1 MRECSRLECVGLII
15 CSLAYTSMGFI
26 PPSNNGRITCN
37 IWDGLSKP
45 SSTYLSVLESDPQ
58 TELSVTSLESP
69 SNSNKQMSI
78 STNEPNGA
86 GRENYSKL
94 SYLRDL
100 MWIRE
105 AQEDLTSAE
114 FAISLD
120 QTAESPRRQKRTVDF
135 DNLLSKL
142 NRRMMDMGCEPN
154 SREVCEIDKITGV
167 PVKNNVASLVYTDEM
182 RKDLFNRI
190 LKTRYALM
198 ETMKNDGGD
207 IEEDPFSISLPQIN
221 IDIPKRDESF
231 DGGSK
236 IYVRDDGTVD
246 WDGSLQ
252 DKEALINLG
261 TAVWARING
270 RDPAVISD
278 DEATLKEDGLNSSEK
293 QEHRKEVTAKIEETM
308 EIRRE
313 KERLSTLQ
321 STLVRLEK
329 EHLALLNSAISAG
342 QAVANINL
350 ATLKPEL
357 RKQINDSST
366 ALEQKRE
373 EVIYQK
379 LIYELERIFTYL
391 SAELSNSSVKGYIPL
406 QDRLNVAEFGL
417 LESQINSFKEEI
429 ESGRLVDGDVLAV
442 VSDQVTDFK
451 RRLGIDYFV
460 AGLTFD
466 REAIQTFCNE
476 LLSKIKSVILFF
488 VKGCKLLWNDLI
500 FAFTLILRAAGGYTL
515 KPREVRN
522 LRRTFKDLITFVPV
536 VIILVIPLTPV
547 GHVLVF
553 GAIQRVFPEFF
564 PTCFREE
571 RQNLLQLYE
580 TTEYSEL
587 TINENFRDKVVRILE
602 ALFFQIANS
611 VSKLVSQ
618 LKGEN
623 EETPPEP

>member
-1 MRECSRLECVGLII
+1 MREGPLKS
-15 CSLAYTSMGFI
+15 
-26 PPSNNGRITCN
+26 
-37 IWDGLSKP
+37 
-45 SSTYLSVLESDPQ
+45 SSTSLSVVESDPQ
-58 TELSVTSLESP
+58 TEYTEQLTD
-69 SNSNKQMSI
+69 
-78 STNEPNGA
+78 STNDYSSGA
-86 GRENYSKL
+86 MNKKFSKL

-105 AQEDLTSAE
+105 TQEDLTAAE

-120 QTAESPRRQKRTVDF
+120 QTVENPKRQKRTVDF
-135 DNLLSKL
+135 DNLLAKL

-167 PVKNNVASLVYTDEM
+167 PVNNNVASLVYSDEM
-182 RKDLFNRI
+182 RKDIFNRI
-190 LKTRYALM
+190 LQTRYALM
-198 ETMKNDGGD
+198 ETMKNQGGD
-207 IEEDPFSISLPQIN
+207 VEDDPFSISLPQIN
-221 IDIPKRDESF
+221 IDIPKQDESS

-261 TAVWARING
+261 SAVWARING
-270 RDPAVISD
+270 RDPDVVSD
-278 DEATLKEDGLNSSEK
+278 DEVPLKEDENNSSDR
-293 QEHRKEVTAKIEETM
+293 QHRKEVTAKIEETD
-308 EIRRE
+308 EIRQE

-321 STLVRLEK
+321 STLLLLEK

-357 RKQINDSST
+357 RRKIDDSSN

-373 EVIYQK
+373 EVMYQQ

-391 SAELSNSSVKGYIPL
+391 STELSNSSVKGYIPL
-406 QDRLNVAEFGL
+406 QDRLNIAEFGL
-417 LESQINSFKEEI
+417 LESQINSLRKED
-429 ESGRLVDGDVLAV
+429 SGSLVDRDVLAV

-451 RRLGIDYFV
+451 RRLGIDYYV
-460 AGLTFD
+460 VGLTFD
-466 REAIQTFCNE
+466 REAIQTYLNE
-476 LLSKIKSVILFF
+476 LFSKITSVVLFI

-522 LRRTFKDLITFVPV
+522 LRRTFKDLITFIPFA
-536 VIILVIPLTPV
+536 IIFLIPLSPV
-547 GHVLVF
+547 GHALVF
-553 GAIQRVFPEFF
+553 AAIQRVFPEFF

-602 ALFFQIANS
+602 AFFFQIASNLS
-611 VSKLVSQ
+611 KFVSH
-618 LKGEN
+618 LKGE
-623 EETPPEP
+623 EEDDSPPKP